1 MEEQN
6 LKQTLQRLKPI
17 LGRKVDHIWRRYQF
31 ADQME
36 RADWAQKIRWLAQRH
51 GIDEVDN
58 NIILPPP
65 GLVDCGG
72 DLPLG
77 SISYVDKNRPVA
89 LKLSELTR
97 HCGVF
102 GSTGTGKT
110 TFAKHLLRQL
120 TSKGIPFIVFDWETN
135 YRELAAEDERIKIF
149 TVGSGV
155 SPFRFNFFQL
165 PPGMD
170 TFADYV
176 KAVIDVFS
184 RAYVGG
190 VGADRHPI
198 KDL

>member
-1 MEEQN
+1 
-6 LKQTLQRLKPI
+6 
-17 LGRKVDHIWRRYQF
+17 
-31 ADQME
+31 ME
-36 RADWAQKIRWLAQRH
+36 RADWAQKIRWLAQKH
-51 GIDEVDN
+51 GIDEVDDS
-58 NIILPPP
+58 IVLPPP
-65 GLVDCGG
+65 RPEGCAG

-77 SISYVDKNRPVA
+77 SISYVGKEQSVA

-120 TSKGIPFIVFDWETN
+120 LAKNIPFMVFDWETN
-135 YRELAAEDERIKIF
+135 YRDLAAEYERIKIF
-149 TVGSGV
+149 TVGRGV

-165 PPGMD
+165 PPGME

-184 RAYVGG
+184 RGLCG
-190 VGADRHPI
+190 RSGRGQHPF